1 MTKTESTPKYVK
13 GTLYHLKPTDL
24 QTDPNHPRK
33 YFDSAALQ
41 DLVDSIKDKDVLTP
55 ILFREDQDGNL
66 VIVAGERRLQAVR
79 EAGLETIPALFIK
92 GNHDEIA
99 LVENLL
105 REDLTA
111 IELAE
116 ALERIQIEHK
126 YTQEQMTSIIGKS
139 KSTVSEILSLNRLPK
154 QIRDECRSDKSISR
168 QVLLNIA
175 RKKRE
180 KGMLTQY
187 NKYRAKKQTGETS
200 QRKPRGQ
207 STFQTR
213 FTSKFDKMKSFV
225 TDIDLGKLDAAA
237 RNDLSSLV
245 EELKKAADGLL
256 KQIKSAPA
264 VKTPPVAKSKPKKET
279 PKKKT
284 AATVRKTKTKKT

>member
-24 QTDPNHPRK
+24 QTDPNQPRK

-79 EAGLETIPALFIK
+79 EAGRETIPAILTE
-92 GNHDEIA
+92 GNPDEIA

-111 IELAE
+111 IEFAE
-116 ALERIQIEHK
+116 ALHRIQIDHN
-126 YTQEQMTSIIGKS
+126 YTQEQLTGIIGKA
-139 KSTVSEILSLNRLPK
+139 KTTVSEILSLTRLPK
-154 QIRDECRSDKSISR
+154 EIRDECRNDPKISR

-187 NKYRAKKQTGETS
+187 NKYRAKKQAGETS
-200 QRKPRGQ
+200 QRKPRGK

-213 FTSKFDKMKSFV
+213 FTSKFDRMKSFI

-237 RNDLSSLV
+237 RNDLNALV

-256 KQIKSAPA
+256 KQIKSALA
-264 VKTPPVAKSKPKKET
+264 VKTPPVAEPKPKKET
-279 PKKKT
+279 TKKKP
-284 AATVRKTKTKKT
+284 AATASKAKAK